1 MAGLNRSVVTDDHE
15 RRGDQGEE
23 HQREP
28 QVARRE
34 TVAAIS
40 HTGEL
45 KNTRN
50 VRSSTGSAR
59 VVNDPAAAR

>member
-1 MAGLNRSVVTDDHE
+1 MVTATTNAAAIRE
-15 RRGDQGEE
+15 RNTSASHSR
-23 HQREP
+23 
-28 QVARRE
+28 ARE
-34 TVAAIS
+34 TVAAMS

-59 VVNDPAAAR
+59 IINDPAAAR